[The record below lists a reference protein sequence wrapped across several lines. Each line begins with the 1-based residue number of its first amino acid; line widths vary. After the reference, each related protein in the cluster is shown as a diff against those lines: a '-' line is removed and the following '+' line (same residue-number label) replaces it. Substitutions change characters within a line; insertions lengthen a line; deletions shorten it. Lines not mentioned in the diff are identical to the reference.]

1 MTDRITV
8 TDIQKIEPGT
18 SMTWKLSPKKC
29 LSAKATA
36 YECGFRRVNPKVEK
50 YKVSI
55 NTKESK
61 ITITAIPVKPKQL

>member
-1 MTDRITV
+1 MSDKITV
-8 TDIQKIEPGT
+8 TDIQRIEPGT
-18 SMTWKLSPKKC
+18 SMTWTLPPAKS
-29 LSAKATA
+29 LSAKAMA
-36 YECGFRRVNPKVEK
+36 YEYAFKKKDPRIER

>member
-1 MTDRITV
+1 MSDKITV
-8 TDIQKIEPGT
+8 TDIQRIEPGT
-18 SMTWKLSPKKC
+18 SITWTLPPAKC
-29 LSAKATA
+29 LSAKAMA
-36 YECGFRRVNPKVEK
+36 YEYAFKKKDPRIER

>member
-1 MTDRITV
+1 MSDKITV
-8 TDIQKIEPGT
+8 TDIQRIKPGT
-18 SMTWKLSPKKC
+18 SMTWTLPLAKC
-29 LSAKATA
+29 LSAKAMA
-36 YECGFRRVNPKVEK
+36 YEYAFKKKDSRIER

>member
-1 MTDRITV
+1 MDKITV
-8 TDIQKIEPGT
+8 TDIQRIEPGT
-18 SMTWKLSPKKC
+18 SMTWTLPPDKC
-29 LSAKATA
+29 LSAKAMA
-36 YECGFRRVNPKVEK
+36 YEYSFKKKDPRIER